1 MARQRMLTV
10 EVSWRIGEGSGARAT
25 RLTGGA
31 GWQQGRCQRWGV
43 APTGG
48 PGQHSAR
55 WRSSNSVLNQFKNI
69 QMVQMK
75 FEFPKTLAGSKDTF
89 PHSKNLK

>member
-1 MARQRMLTV
+1 VGPGGNRAGASGGVWQGEMYVRQR
-10 EVSWRIGEGSGARAT
+10 
-25 RLTGGA
+25 GG
-31 GWQQGRCQRWGV
+31 GT
-43 APTGG
+43 PTGG

-55 WRSSNSVLNQFKNI
+55 WRSSNSILNQFKNI